1 MSEISGIE
9 YSLDD
14 LGECATICVDT
25 RVFSEASILKTA
37 YWLTEDYYIYIS
49 RSPKDPAV
57 ILSAELRQKEP
68 SENSH
73 EMLEAACRKFS
84 NNLIDQEVR
93 QIVQLET
100 STLRDALVKKAFFEG
115 RPRPTV

>member
-1 MSEISGIE
+1 MSENSGIE

-14 LGECATICVDT
+14 LGEYATISVDT

-37 YWLTEDYYIYIS
+37 YWLTDDYYIYLS
-49 RSPKDPAV
+49 RPHKDPAV
-57 ILSAELRQKEP
+57 LILAELRQKES
-68 SENSH
+68 SENSRDD
-73 EMLEAACRKFS
+73 LEAACRKFC

-100 STLRDALVKKAFFEG
+100 STLRDSLVKKAFFEG
-115 RPRPTV
+115 RPLPTV

>member
-1 MSEISGIE
+1 MSDTGGIE

-37 YWLTEDYYIYIS
+37 YWLTDDYYIYLS
-49 RSPKDPAV
+49 RSPKDPAI
-57 ILSAELRQKEP
+57 ILSVELRQKEP
-68 SENSH
+68 SKNGH
-73 EMLEAACRKFS
+73 NVLEAACRKFS

-93 QIVQLET
+93 QIVQSET
-100 STLRDALVKKAFFEG
+100 SPLRDALVQKAFFEG
-115 RPRPTV
+115 RPRPVV